1 MGADRLEQR
10 LEVEN
15 AGREPLRF
23 TTALHTY
30 FAVASIHEVPP
41 FMQRPG
47 GRPRLLARG
56 GPGRVTEAQP
66 VSLSD
71 RLRRPEAHRCFV
83 DLCMCTGAASEAQ
96 LKHGPGSM
104 DAPGEP
110 AGTCEP
116 VAHVQRSLLVR
127 AVQI

>member
-15 AGREPLRF
+15 TGREPLRF

-66 VSLSD
+66 VSLTD
-71 RLRRPEAHRCFV
+71 RLRRPG
-83 DLCMCTGAASEAQ
+83 LTAALLICACLQALHQRRNSSTDQAAWTHQ
-96 LKHGPGSM
+96 GSLRV
-104 DAPGEP
+104 
-110 AGTCEP
+110 P
-116 VAHVQRSLLVR
+116 VSQ
-127 AVQI
+127 

>member
-47 GRPRLLARG
+47 GRAGGRASLLGVGRG
-56 GPGRVTEAQP
+56 GSLRLGR
-66 VSLSD
+66 
-71 RLRRPEAHRCFV
+71 
-83 DLCMCTGAASEAQ
+83 
-96 LKHGPGSM
+96 
-104 DAPGEP
+104 
-110 AGTCEP
+110 
-116 VAHVQRSLLVR
+116 
-127 AVQI
+127 